1 MIDFQNVRNDL
12 KSIANLERVNILQGF
27 FKTKKGEYGEG
38 DIFLGIYVPGIRKI
52 AKKYSKLYI
61 EDIEELFYS
70 KIHEERL
77 CALLILVDQFEMGSE
92 EEKKKIFNFYIK
104 NVRQANN
111 WDLVDLSAPKIV
123 GAYLLNKPKG
133 VLYKFAKSK
142 NLWEKRVSIIS
153 TFAFIKTSDLKHT
166 FKISKILLKDEHDL
180 IQKAVGWMLRES
192 GKRKISFL
200 EDFLVKNYKNMSRTT
215 LRYAIE
221 KFPEKKRQ
229 KWLKKPL
236 L

>member
-12 KSIANLERVNILQGF
+12 KSIANLERVNILQSF
-27 FKTKKGEYGEG
+27 FKTQKGEYGEG
-38 DIFLGIYVPGIRKI
+38 DIFIGIYVPGIRKI

-61 EDIEELFYS
+61 EDIKELLYS

-77 CALLILVDQFEMGSE
+77 CALFILVDQFEIGSE

-123 GAYLLNKPKG
+123 GAYLLNKPKSI
-133 VLYKFAKSK
+133 LYRFVHSK
-142 NLWEKRVSIIS
+142 NLWERRVSVIS
-153 TFAFIKTSDLKHT
+153 TFTFIKVGDLKDV

-180 IQKAVGWMLRES
+180 IKKAVGWMLREA
-192 GKRKISFL
+192 GKRKISKL
-200 EDFLVKNYKNMSRTT
+200 EDFLIKNYKNISRTT

-221 KFPEKKRQ
+221 KFPEQKRQ
-229 KWLKKPL
+229 IWLKK
-236 L
+236 